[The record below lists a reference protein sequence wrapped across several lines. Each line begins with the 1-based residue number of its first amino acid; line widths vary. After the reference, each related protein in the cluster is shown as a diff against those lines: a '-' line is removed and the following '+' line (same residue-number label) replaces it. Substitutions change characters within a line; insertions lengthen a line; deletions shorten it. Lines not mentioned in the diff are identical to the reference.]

1 MQIFRDQELFFPENK
16 SMIAYFVRLTAG
28 ISSLFHQHNLL
39 IYGRIMAIFIYYDI
53 EVKI

>member
-1 MQIFRDQELFFPENK
+1 
-16 SMIAYFVRLTAG
+16 MIAYFVRLIVG
-28 ISSLFHQHNLL
+28 VSNLFRKHNLL